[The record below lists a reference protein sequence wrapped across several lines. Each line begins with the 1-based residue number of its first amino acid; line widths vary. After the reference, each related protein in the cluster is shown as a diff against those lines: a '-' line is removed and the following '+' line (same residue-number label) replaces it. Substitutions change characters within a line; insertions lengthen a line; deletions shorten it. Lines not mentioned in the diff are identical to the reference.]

1 MPPKPRN
8 FDYGYLDLFS
18 YFWSMKGKVIVSSF
32 LTNLF
37 SFGRASAV
45 TVFPF
50 IFVRNKV
57 MSKDEHLI
65 NHERIHLVQAL
76 ELLVLPFYL
85 LYCIEFLIRLVY
97 YRKVEDAYL
106 NISFEREAYAQQ
118 SDLYYLRTR
127 KIWNFRRYY

>member
-1 MPPKPRN
+1 
-8 FDYGYLDLFS
+8 
-18 YFWSMKGKVIVSSF
+18 MKGKVIVSSF

-85 LYCIEFLIRLVY
+85 LYCVEFLIRFVY
-97 YRKVEDAYL
+97 YRNVEDAYL